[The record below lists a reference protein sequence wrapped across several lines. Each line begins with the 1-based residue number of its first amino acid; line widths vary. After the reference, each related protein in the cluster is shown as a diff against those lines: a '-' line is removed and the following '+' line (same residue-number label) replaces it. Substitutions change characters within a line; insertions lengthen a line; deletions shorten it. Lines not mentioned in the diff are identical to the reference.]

1 MVQDTDTSGL
11 TFLPAADED
20 LSAADELANVF
31 TDPEDALD
39 VDLETQLP
47 PRIPFGRT
55 WQFDFG
61 SRRLVRYGQRPAMVS
76 GRDALRQ
83 WIERVLNIEMG
94 AHTIF
99 PDNWGVEDLHAGIGY
114 AADPAL
120 ESNYENHVRLAL
132 LKHDRITRV
141 DGFQFDLSDDDTALT
156 VTFVVTTDDEDQI
169 DMSSNFP
176 LTGGDLA

>member
-61 SRRLVRYGQRPAMVS
+61 SRRLVRWSVGDSSQPLAPVS
-76 GRDALRQ
+76 
-83 WIERVLNIEMG
+83 
-94 AHTIF
+94 
-99 PDNWGVEDLHAGIGY
+99 PS
-114 AADPAL
+114 P
-120 ESNYENHVRLAL
+120 SSS
-132 LKHDRITRV
+132 TRRR
-141 DGFQFDLSDDDTALT
+141 S
-156 VTFVVTTDDEDQI
+156 
-169 DMSSNFP
+169 
-176 LTGGDLA
+176 